1 MIEVPATSNRQ
12 VPVFANIDPSTSS
25 TAFDDVELD
34 MDLYMS
40 VGLVL
45 LVDDV
50 GREEDEDN
58 EPFIDG
64 DDDDND
70 VEDSDD

>member
-1 MIEVPATSNRQ
+1 LKIPATSKRQ
-12 VPVFANIDPSTSS
+12 VPVFANIGPSTSS
-25 TAFDDVELD
+25 TAFDDLELD
-34 MDLYMS
+34 MELYMS
-40 VGLVL
+40 VG

>member
-1 MIEVPATSNRQ
+1 LKVPATSKRQ

-25 TAFDDVELD
+25 TASDDAKLD
-34 MDLYMS
+34 MDLNMS
-40 VGLVL
+40 I
-45 LVDDV
+45 DDV
-50 GREEDEDN
+50 RREDNEDN
-58 EPFIDG
+58 EPFIDS